1 MIKGAQTM
9 SQISFADAEYAG
21 KRKKTRREVFLEE
34 MELVVPWKALLKLI
48 EPHYPVAGRGRRP
61 YPLESILRVHLMQ
74 NWFALSD
81 PAMEEALY
89 EIASLRSFAH
99 LSLVEAIPDETT
111 ILNFRHLLEENDL
124 AADILKLVNAH
135 LAKKGLLLKRGSIVD
150 ATIIAAPSS
159 TKNSTGERDPE
170 MHQTKKG
177 NQWHFGMK
185 AHIAVDAQSGL
196 VHTVTTTAANEA
208 DVEQIADLLHGKE
221 ETVWADSG
229 YRGAATRVQRD
240 ELQWNIAARPSDI
253 AKMPEGRAKTR
264 TQKDEHRKASIRAKV
279 EHPFRV
285 IKRQFG
291 LTKVRF
297 KGLAKNTAHVVTLF
311 ALSNLWMARKK
322 LIAMM
327 GEVRAKAA

>member
-1 MIKGAQTM
+1 M
-9 SQISFADAEYAG
+9 SQMSFSDAEYAG
-21 KRKKTRREVFLEE
+21 KRKKTRREVFLDE
-34 MELVVPWKALLKLI
+34 MEQVVPWKVMLGLI
-48 EPHYPVAGRGRRP
+48 APHYPVAGRGRRP
-61 YPLESILRVHLMQ
+61 YPLESMLRVHLMQ

-89 EIASLRSFAH
+89 EIASLRAFAR
-99 LSLVEAIPDETT
+99 LSLGEPIPDETT

-124 AADILKLVNAH
+124 AEDILAAVNKL
-135 LAKKGLLLKRGSIVD
+135 LARKGLLLKKGSIVD

-159 TKNSTGERDPE
+159 TKNAEGGRDPD

-185 AHIAVDAQSGL
+185 AHIGVDADSGL
-196 VHTVTTTAANEA
+196 VHTVTTTAANES

-221 ETVWADSG
+221 RQVWADSG
-229 YRGAATRVQRD
+229 YRGAQSRVYRAD
-240 ELQWNIAARPSDI
+240 LQWHIAARPSNI
-253 AKMPEGRAKTR
+253 AKLPEGRRKTAI
-264 TQKDEHRKASIRAKV
+264 QKQEHRKASIRAKV

-297 KGLAKNTAHVVTLF
+297 RGLAKNTAHVITLF
-311 ALSNLWMARKK
+311 ALSNLWMVRRQ
-322 LIAMM
+322 LMAMAA
-327 GEVRAKAA
+327 VRPQRA

>member
-1 MIKGAQTM
+1 M

-34 MELVVPWKALLKLI
+34 MELVVPWRALLKLI
-48 EPHYPVAGRGRRP
+48 EPHYPTAGRGRRP

-74 NWFALSD
+74 NWFTYSD

-89 EIASLRSFAH
+89 EIASLRAFAH
-99 LSLVEAIPDETT
+99 LSLTEPIPDETT

-124 AADILKLVNAH
+124 AEDILKLVNSH
-135 LAKKGLLLKRGSIVD
+135 LARKGLLLKRGSIVD

-159 TKNSTGERDPE
+159 TKNADGQRDPE

-177 NQWHFGMK
+177 NQWYFGMK
-185 AHIAVDAQSGL
+185 AHIAVDADSGL

-208 DVEQIADLLHGKE
+208 DVEQVADLLHGKE
-221 ETVWADSG
+221 EEVYGDSG
-229 YRGAATRVQRD
+229 YRGAQSRVDRNG
-240 ELQWNIAARPSDI
+240 LQWHIAARPSDI
-253 AKMPEGRAKTR
+253 AKMPEGRAKTKV
-264 TQKDEHRKASIRAKV
+264 QKNEHRKASVRAKV

-291 LTKVRF
+291 LVKVRF
-297 KGLAKNTAHVVTLF
+297 RGLQKNTAHVVTLF
-311 ALSNLWMARKK
+311 ALSNLWMARHR

-327 GEVRAKAA
+327 GAVRPKTA

>member
-1 MIKGAQTM
+1 M
-9 SQISFADAEYAG
+9 SQISFADAEQAG
-21 KRKKTRREVFLEE
+21 KRKKTRREVFLAE
-34 MELVVPWKALLKLI
+34 MELVVPWKALLKVI

-61 YPLESILRVHLMQ
+61 YPLQAMLRVHLMQ

-89 EIASLRSFAH
+89 EIASLRTFAG
-99 LSLVEAIPDETT
+99 LGLEAIPDETT
-111 ILNFRHLLEENDL
+111 ILNFRHLLEASDL
-124 AADILKLVNAH
+124 AEDIFKQVNAH
-135 LAKKGLLLKRGSIVD
+135 LARKGLLLKRGSIVD

-185 AHIAVDAQSGL
+185 AHIAVDAESGL
-196 VHTVTTTAANEA
+196 VHTVTATAANEA
-208 DVEQIADLLHGKE
+208 DVEQVADLLHGKE
-221 ETVWADSG
+221 EQVWADSG
-229 YRGAATRVQRD
+229 YRGAQARVKRD
-240 ELQWNIAARPSDI
+240 VLWNIAGRPSDI
-253 AKMPEGRAKTR
+253 AKMPEGRAKAR
-264 TQKDEHRKASIRAKV
+264 ARKNEYEKASVRAKV

-291 LTKVRF
+291 LAKVRF
-297 KGLAKNTAHVVTLF
+297 KGLAKNTAHVITLF

-322 LIAMM
+322 LMAMM
-327 GEVRAKAA
+327 GQVRLQTA

>member
-1 MIKGAQTM
+1 M

-34 MELVVPWKALLKLI
+34 MELVVPWKGLLKLI

-61 YPLESILRVHLMQ
+61 YPLETMLRVHLMQ
-74 NWFALSD
+74 NFFTLSD
-81 PAMEEALY
+81 PAMEDALY
-89 EIASLRSFAH
+89 ETASMRAFAG
-99 LSLVEAIPDETT
+99 LSLDQAIPDETT

-124 AADILKLVNAH
+124 AEDILKLVNSH
-135 LAKKGLLLKRGSIVD
+135 LARKGLLLKRGSIVD

-159 TKNSTGERDPE
+159 TKNSSGERDPE

-177 NQWHFGMK
+177 NQWYFGMK
-185 AHIAVDAQSGL
+185 AHIGVDADSGL

-208 DVEQIADLLHGKE
+208 DVEQVVDLLHGKE
-221 ETVWADSG
+221 EQVWADSG
-229 YRGAATRVQRD
+229 YRGAQTRVNKAD
-240 ELQWNIAARPSDI
+240 LQWHIAARPSDM
-253 AKMPEGRAKTR
+253 ARMPEGRVKTKAR
-264 TQKDEHRKASIRAKV
+264 KQEYRKASVRAKV

-291 LTKVRF
+291 LVKVRF
-297 KGLAKNTAHVVTLF
+297 KGLAKNTAHVITLF

-322 LIAMM
+322 LMAMM
-327 GEVRAKAA
+327 GVVRVQGA

>member
-1 MIKGAQTM
+1 MA
-9 SQISFADAEYAG
+9 QISFADAEYAG
-21 KRKKTRREVFLEE
+21 KRKKTRREIFLEE
-34 MELVVPWKALLKLI
+34 MELVVPWKPLLKLI
-48 EPHYPVAGRGRRP
+48 EPHYPTAGRGRRP

-74 NWFALSD
+74 NWFTYSD

-99 LSLVEAIPDETT
+99 LSLTEPIPDETT

-124 AADILKLVNAH
+124 AEDILKLVNSH
-135 LAKKGLLLKRGSIVD
+135 LARKGLLLKRGSIVD

-159 TKNSTGERDPE
+159 TKNADGERDPE

-177 NQWHFGMK
+177 NQWYFGMK
-185 AHIAVDAQSGL
+185 AHIAVDADSGL

-208 DVEQIADLLHGKE
+208 DVEQVADLLHGKE
-221 ETVWADSG
+221 EHVYADSG
-229 YRGAATRVQRD
+229 YRGAQSRVDRND
-240 ELQWNIAARPSDI
+240 LQWHIAARPSDI
-253 AKMPEGRAKTR
+253 AKMPEGRAKTKV
-264 TQKDEHRKASIRAKV
+264 QKNEHRKASVRAKV

-291 LTKVRF
+291 LVKVRF
-297 KGLAKNTAHVVTLF
+297 RGLQKNTAHVVTLF
-311 ALSNLWMARKK
+311 ALSNLWMARHR

-327 GEVRAKAA
+327 GAVRPKTA